1 MCDCMM
7 WLCEI
12 IERKTCWSANLA
24 WPLLKHLI
32 RPACSGLPCSRSQF
46 RSLTKL
52 SDENHWR
59 REDFADGLTFHSS
72 AGRPVKLSSV
82 LFWFITFP
90 SLAQEK
96 RVGKMLRLREQ
107 TADHVLVELVE
118 LTRSLHYAEY
128 GPLTIM
134 VSGRQ
139 SNTAINCLQ
148 L

>member
-1 MCDCMM
+1 M
-7 WLCEI
+7 
-12 IERKTCWSANLA
+12 
-24 WPLLKHLI
+24 LI
-32 RPACSGLPCSRSQF
+32 V
-46 RSLTKL
+46 
-52 SDENHWR
+52 
-59 REDFADGLTFHSS
+59 LTFHCAAD
-72 AGRPVKLSSV
+72 AGRPVKLFFSSV
-82 LFWFITFP
+82 LIHYFSFLGISW
-90 SLAQEK
+90 AREK
-96 RVGKMLRLREQ
+96 KVGKMLRLREQ